1 MSRAPAPAG
10 RPAPSF
16 PDVRGE
22 SRGPGE
28 VEHGRLR
35 RAAGRARDAARLAMR
50 GLLRPLAGRGRF
62 PAVPRRRRLVLIQL
76 DGVSRRRLESALA
89 AGWMPA
95 LAARLASGRH
105 LLGSS
110 RSGAP
115 ASTPA
120 FQAGLFY
127 GVAPSV
133 PGFVWFDRATG
144 REVRMDRPEDAAR
157 VETRLAAGGAG
168 LLRGGTA
175 YFSIFSGGAAAPHFC
190 LSGLAGDLALDRYA
204 SRLGGWDTVAS
215 GLAHSVTAVRTAVRL
230 AHDVGHGVVDG
241 LRWSLAVGRVLHEPR
256 FLAHRVL
263 VGAFLR
269 ELAVQG
275 ILVDLS
281 RGIPVVF
288 VDFLGFDET
297 AHRRGP
303 DSTAALRCLSSID
316 QALAAILAAADAVPE
331 LGYEVVVF
339 SDHGH
344 VRTRPF
350 ETLAGAPLPD
360 YVAVAEHGPHRRA
373 PRFGGVGRGVLWGRA
388 GAKRANGV
396 AVAEAGDLAHVYF
409 LDDRGPLALDALRTR
424 HRRVLD
430 ALAGSPA
437 VGLLAVRGG
446 RRGFVLADG
455 RRLDLADPRD
465 VARLPHPDPVLA
477 GDYLAALVS
486 LPDAGDVVVQGWRG
500 PDRESVAYAWE
511 FGSHGGLAPEELDA
525 FVAWP
530 AGAPPPPEAPG
541 PVELHR
547 WLEALRAEGDG
558 AGGRDAVPGR

>member
-1 MSRAPAPAG
+1 VGRAA
-10 RPAPSF
+10 S
-16 PDVRGE
+16 
-22 SRGPGE
+22 GPGRE
-28 VEHGRLR
+28 EHGRLR
-35 RAAGRARDAARLAMR
+35 RAAGRAEDTARLAMR
-50 GLLRPLAGRGRF
+50 ALLRPLADRGHF
-62 PAVPRRRRLVLIQL
+62 AGAARRRRLVLVQV
-76 DGVSRRRLESALA
+76 DGVSRHRLERAIA
-89 AGWMPA
+89 DGWMPA

-105 LLGSS
+105 VLGGA

-127 GVAPSV
+127 GVAPSL

-144 REVRMDRPEDAAR
+144 REVRMDRPEDAAC
-157 VETRLAAGGAG
+157 VEARLSAGRPG
-168 LLRGGTA
+168 LLRAGTA

-204 SRLGGWDTVAS
+204 QRLGAWDAVAS
-215 GLAHSVTAVRTAVRL
+215 ALAHSVTAVRSAVRIT
-230 AHDVGHGVVDG
+230 HDVGHGVVDG
-241 LRWSLAVGRVLHEPR
+241 LRWSLAVGRLLHEPR
-256 FLAHRVL
+256 FLVHRVL

-303 DSTAALRCLSSID
+303 ESHAALRSLAAID
-316 QALAAILAAADAVPE
+316 QAIAAILAAADAVPE

-350 ETLAGAPLPD
+350 EELAGASLPD
-360 YVAVAEHGPHRRA
+360 WVAETEHGRPPRP

-388 GAKRANGV
+388 GAKRTDGV

-409 LDDRGPLALDALRTR
+409 LDGPGPLPLEALRTR

-430 ALAGSPA
+430 GLAGHPA
-437 VGLLAVRGG
+437 VGLLAARGG
-446 RRGFVLADG
+446 RRGFALVGG
-455 RRLDLADPRD
+455 RPLDLADPRD
-465 VARLPHPDPVLA
+465 VARLPHPDPALA
-477 GDYLAALVS
+477 GAYLADLVS
-486 LPDAGDVVVQGWRG
+486 LPESGDLVVQGWRG

-530 AGAPPPPEAPG
+530 ARAPPPGPAPG

-547 WLEALRAEGDG
+547 WLEALREEGDRG
-558 AGGRDAVPGR
+558 ARG